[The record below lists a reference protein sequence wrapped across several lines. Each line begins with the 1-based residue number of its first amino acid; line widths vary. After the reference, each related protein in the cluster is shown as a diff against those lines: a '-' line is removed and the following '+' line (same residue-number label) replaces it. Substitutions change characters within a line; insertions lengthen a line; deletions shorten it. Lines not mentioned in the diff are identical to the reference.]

1 MIRSATSLRALWAA
15 PLAKFALAGIIPL
28 ILAAI
33 LAPPLLGQQ
42 ADVTNLSIPFLGIG
56 QRGHI
61 LGTDALGR
69 DVLARTLVAT
79 RTSLV
84 LALLA
89 SAVACIG
96 GSLVGI
102 AIAMGG
108 RTVRGV
114 GGRVI
119 DATLGFPDILL
130 AVLIVTIVG
139 VGSTQAALAV
149 GLAVAPFFARLAFTL
164 ASAVL
169 NMDYMIS
176 AKTIGVSG
184 WRRLYRYLAPN
195 IAEPLLIAGFLAVSY
210 TVIAISSLSFL
221 GLGVQAP
228 TYDWGSLLTTGLS
241 SIYVTPGAALAAA
254 IAIALAGM
262 TFGLVGEI
270 AARAANPTQR
280 DTQRRR
286 FGARKRAIISGL
298 ARMSTAPNEVD
309 LTMMESVLSVRDL
322 SVSFPSAGGDFSPVA
337 SVSLDVR
344 RGEIVGIVGESGSG
358 KSLTALAIGDLVPN
372 SGIVRA
378 SRLRVSGVE
387 ITEIEKKRRPGVY
400 RTRLSYVFQDPNG
413 SLNPALRVGTQLA
426 EAVGGKLPHRQAIAA
441 SIDALREVD
450 ISAPGARMRQYPH
463 QLSGGIKQRAAIAMS
478 LLSRSDLLI
487 ADEPTT
493 ALDVTVQAQVLSVI
507 RSLNERD
514 GLSVLMISHS
524 LGVVS
529 ELCGRV
535 IVMYAGRVVED
546 GPVGQILEAPLH
558 PYTRALLASMPRLGA
573 ERSRPLAVIPGRVAN
588 AREKLTGCPFAPRCP
603 SRFDRCSE
611 MPPTFEVAGSR
622 VACWLHDTA
631 P

>member
-1 MIRSATSLRALWAA
+1 MMRTATSLRALWAA
-15 PLAKFALAGIIPL
+15 PLAKVALAGIITL
-28 ILAAI
+28 ILVAI

-42 ADVTNLSIPFLGIG
+42 ANVTNLSIPFLGIG

-130 AVLIVTIVG
+130 AVLIVTILG
-139 VGSTQAALAV
+139 VGSIQAALAV
-149 GLAVAPFFARLAFTL
+149 GIAVAPFFARLAFTL
-164 ASAVL
+164 ASAVV

-176 AKTIGVSG
+176 AKTVGVSG

-241 SIYVTPGAALAAA
+241 SIYVTPAAALAAA
-254 IAIALAGM
+254 IAIALTGM

-270 AARAANPTQR
+270 AAQAASPTQR
-280 DTQRRR
+280 GIQRRR

-298 ARMSTAPNEVD
+298 ARMSTATHDVD
-309 LTMMESVLSVRDL
+309 PSITEQVLSVRDL
-322 SVSFPSAGGDFSPVA
+322 SVSFPSAGGDVSPVA

-358 KSLTALAIGDLVPN
+358 KSLTALAIGDLVP
-372 SGIVRA
+372 SPGMVRA
-378 SRLRVSGVE
+378 SRLRVSGIE
-387 ITEIEKKRRPGVY
+387 ITEIEKKRRPDLY

-413 SLNPALRVGTQLA
+413 SLNPALRVGTQLV
-426 EAVGGKLPHRQAIAA
+426 EAIGGKATHRQAIAA
-441 SIDALREVD
+441 SIEALREVD
-450 ISAPGARMRQYPH
+450 ISAPDARMRQYPH

-529 ELCGRV
+529 ELCERV

-588 AREKLTGCPFAPRCP
+588 ARDQVTGCPFAPRCP

-611 MPPTFEVAGSR
+611 LPPTFEVAESR
-622 VACWLHDTA
+622 VACWLHDSA

>member
-69 DVLARTLVAT
+69 DVLARTLVAA
-79 RTSLV
+79 RTSLL

-96 GSLVGI
+96 GSLIGI
-102 AIAMGG
+102 AVSMGG
-108 RTVRGV
+108 RTVRGI

-130 AVLIVTIVG
+130 AVLIVTILG
-139 VGSTQAALAV
+139 IGSIQASLAV

-164 ASAVL
+164 ASAVV
-169 NMDYMIS
+169 NMDYMIA
-176 AKTIGVSG
+176 AKTVGVSG

-241 SIYVTPGAALAAA
+241 SIYVTPAAALAPA

-262 TFGLVGEI
+262 TFGLVGEV

-280 DTQRRR
+280 GTQRRR

-298 ARMSTAPNEVD
+298 ARMSAAPNEVD
-309 LTMMESVLSVRDL
+309 PTMMESVLSVRDL

-372 SGIVRA
+372 PGMVRA

-387 ITEIEKKRRPGVY
+387 FTEIEKKRRPGLY

-413 SLNPALRVGTQLA
+413 SLNPALRVGTQLV
-426 EAVGGKLPHRQAIAA
+426 EAIGGKPTHRQAIAA

-588 AREKLTGCPFAPRCP
+588 AREQVTGCPFAPRCP

-611 MPPTFEVAGSR
+611 LPPTFEVAESR